1 MLPLRALSALAALLL
16 PASLLA
22 QDPVVEIVRTD
33 QAPRA
38 AVAKVTAAPPVI
50 DGRLDDAVWAEASG
64 LMEFIQREPDQG
76 AHATERTEV
85 RFLVDREAIYIGAWL
100 FDRDPAGIIPG
111 ERIRDGVLTNSDY
124 ISIIFDTYHDRQNG
138 FLFATTPAG
147 IEYDAQVVKEGEG
160 GGVMQ
165 SGQGRM
171 QSGSMGGLNLNWDA
185 SWTVRTSRDSLGWYA
200 EFRIP
205 FSTLRY
211 GGGNLQTWGLNVAR
225 SIRRRNEDSY
235 WSPIPRQFGITRL
248 SLAGELQ
255 DLPVPA
261 RRTAT
266 LTPYVLAATSRDFST
281 QSEYDQRADFGAD
294 AKLGLTPSL
303 TLDLTY
309 NTDFAQVEVD
319 EQRVNLTRFPLFFPE
334 KRPFFLEN
342 AGVFS
347 AGTPQAVELFFS
359 RRIGIDANGQPVPIL
374 GGGRVSGNVGGV
386 TVGALQIFTDD
397 VDSVQS
403 GNSYTVGRV
412 AKEFGRRSRIGAI
425 GVGRISTGDGGD
437 HNWTAGVDGR
447 LGFGDAVTVDWWL
460 AATETPELAGGSNLG
475 YSARLGHQ
483 THDWNNSVRYLQVG
497 EDFNPEVG
505 FLSREDYRYVEATV
519 MRFVPIPAWKWLRYA
534 LPHVSYR
541 GSFGLDGV
549 YESGYVHIDPELEFA
564 NGGRVGPELNIQHE
578 TLREP
583 FAISPRDSVTLPAGD
598 YDWPFLGVD
607 LATDPS
613 AKVSLSTRLE
623 LGGFYNG
630 SKYGGNA
637 TLTLRPSAAF
647 AGSLLVDYND
657 VSLEQGDFV
666 RSLVGVRV
674 GYFFTPRISLQSLIQ
689 YSNQAQLWS
698 ANVRFAWLNTAG
710 TGLFVVFNDSEE
722 ATGFARWTQPRARA
736 LTVKY
741 TYQFGR

>member
-1 MLPLRALSALAALLL
+1 VAVLALLL
-16 PASLLA
+16 PVRLLA
-22 QDPVVEIVRTD
+22 QDPVVEIVRTH

-38 AVAKVTAAPPVI
+38 AVAKVTVAPPVI
-50 DGRLDDAVWAEASG
+50 DGRLDDAVWAEAPG
-64 LMEFIQREPDQG
+64 LLEFIQREPDQG
-76 AHATERTEV
+76 TDATERTEV
-85 RFLVDREAIYIGAWL
+85 RFLVDREALYIGAWL

-165 SGQGRM
+165 SGQARM

-185 SWTVRTSRDSLGWYA
+185 SWAVRTSRDSLGWYA

-211 GGGNLQTWGLNVAR
+211 GGGNVQTWGLNVAR

-235 WSPIPRQFGITRL
+235 WSPIPRQFSITRL

-255 DLPVPA
+255 DLPVPS

-266 LTPYVLAATSRDFST
+266 LTPYLLAATSRDFST
-281 QSEYDQRADFGAD
+281 QSEYDARADVGVD

-359 RRIGIDANGQPVPIL
+359 RRIGIDASGQPVPIL

-425 GVGRISTGDGGD
+425 GVGRISTSDGGD

-447 LGFGDAVTVDWWL
+447 LGVGDAVTVDWWL
-460 AATETPELAGGSNLG
+460 AATETPGLAEGSNLG

-505 FLSREDYRYVEATV
+505 FLSREDYRYVEASV
-519 MRFVPIPAWKWLRYA
+519 MRYVPIPAWEWLRYA
-534 LPHVSYR
+534 LPHVTYR

-549 YESGYVHIDPELEFA
+549 YESGYIHIDPELEFA

-578 TLREP
+578 TLSEP
-583 FAISPRDSVTLPAGD
+583 FEISPRDSVTLPPGD

-607 LATDPS
+607 FATDPS

-637 TLTLRPSAAF
+637 TVTLRPSAAF

-666 RSLVGVRV
+666 RSLVGLRV

-710 TGLFVVFNDSEE
+710 TGLFIVFNDSEE
-722 ATGFARWTQPRARA
+722 ATGFASWTQPRARA

>member
-1 MLPLRALSALAALLL
+1 MRAVLPLLLIIVPTVL
-16 PASLLA
+16 PAQGGREITRSGESRRNTQA
-22 QDPVVEIVRTD
+22 RVVTTAPVV
-33 QAPRA
+33 
-38 AVAKVTAAPPVI
+38 
-50 DGRLDDAVWAEASG
+50 DGRLDDAAWIEAPG
-64 LMEFIQREPDQG
+64 LVDFVQREPDQG
-76 AHATERTEV
+76 APASERTEI
-85 RFLVDREAIYIGAWL
+85 RLLVDRDAIYVGAWL

-111 ERIRDGVLTNSDY
+111 ERIRDGTLTNSDY
-124 ISIIFDTYHDRQNG
+124 VSIIFDTYRDRQNG

-165 SGQGRM
+165 SGQSRM

-211 GGGNLQTWGLNVAR
+211 AGGNLQTWGLNVAR
-225 SIRRRNEDSY
+225 SIRRRNEDAY
-235 WSPIPRQFGITRL
+235 WSPIPRQFSITRL

-255 DLPVPA
+255 ELPVPA

-266 LTPYVLAATSRDFST
+266 VTPYALAATSRDYPT
-281 QSEYDQRADFGAD
+281 QTEFDQRAEFGAD

-347 AGTPQAVELFFS
+347 AGTPQAAELFFS
-359 RRIGIDANGQPVPIL
+359 RRIGIDANGQPVPII
-374 GGGRVSGNVGGV
+374 GGGRVSGNVAGV
-386 TVGALQIFTDD
+386 TVGALQIFTDE
-397 VDSVQS
+397 VDSVQP
-403 GNSYTVGRV
+403 GNSYTVARV

-425 GVGRISTGDGGD
+425 GVGRIATSDGGD

-447 LGFGDAVTVDWWL
+447 IGIGDPVTIDWWL
-460 AATETPELAGGSNLG
+460 AATETPRLSSGSNLG
-475 YSARLGHQ
+475 YSARLGYQ
-483 THDWNNSVRYLQVG
+483 TREWNNSVRFMSVG

-505 FLSREDYRYVEATV
+505 FLSRQDYRYLEASV
-519 MRFVPIPAWKWLRYA
+519 MRYVPIPAWEWLRYA
-534 LPHVSYR
+534 LPHVTYR

-549 YESGYVHIDPELEFA
+549 YESGYLHIDPELEFA

-583 FAISPRDSVTLPAGD
+583 FEISPKDSVTLPPGE

-607 LATDPS
+607 FATDPS

-637 TLTLRPSAAF
+637 SLTFRPGAAF

-657 VSLEQGDFV
+657 VNLDQGDFI
-666 RSLVGVRV
+666 RSLVGIRL
-674 GYFFTPRISLQSLIQ
+674 GYYFTPRISLQSLVQ
-689 YSNQAQLWS
+689 YSNQAGVFS

-710 TGLFVVFNDSEE
+710 TGLFVVFNDAEE
-722 ATGFARWTQPRARA
+722 ATGFTQWTRPRARA
-736 LTVKY
+736 FTVKY